1 LCLVGI
7 GLDHA
12 GRLPRGQRCE
22 LIGGGLRTEEV
33 RNLADHPARRFGG
46 RFALKERPDPVAD
59 LLLGVL
65 DRPWVLLGLGS
76 QVVHTS

>member
-12 GRLPRGQRCE
+12 GRPPRWQRPE
-22 LIGGGLRTEEV
+22 LLGGGLSAEEV
-33 RNLADHPARRFGG
+33 WDLADHTARRLG
-46 RFALKERPDPVAD
+46 RPLTLKERPDPVTN
-59 LLLGVL
+59 LLLGAL